1 VWYDGHCEARKL
13 TSLAERE
20 VLGDEHGQMWGEQGI
35 VPELRE
41 VYRERVVKIVRISGA
56 TIRRS

>member
-1 VWYDGHCEARKL
+1 
-13 TSLAERE
+13 
-20 VLGDEHGQMWGEQGI
+20 MWGEQGI